1 MLGTD
6 HQHSHMFSYMSPEAR
21 ALREKTIRCVRL
33 SLWPETGFAEI
44 RGRGALR
51 NNTFPQQDI
60 WTFPKRRT
68 RR

>member
-33 SLWPETGFAEI
+33 SLWPETGFADMCRSKI
-44 RGRGALR
+44 SRIL
-51 NNTFPQQDI
+51 
-60 WTFPKRRT
+60 
-68 RR
+68 